1 MAQLGSSTVFG
12 DLRVTGK
19 IIGKGAGGEGGIV
32 TTAEDLSGTG
42 SVTGTVS
49 GKSVQVTSSTS
60 ATVALATIEI
70 EDLQY
75 GKYSVM
81 LRVFLTSITNTANLI
96 RIRTFHRVGT
106 TDVALN
112 TAYIKPSDGSA
123 ANSWNNFGLVTEFNG
138 ASGGQS
144 PKLKIV
150 IDCIANPVAQVIH
163 LDYVRVSPAYTTI
176 YSLPTT

>member
-32 TTAEDLSGTG
+32 TTAEDLGGTG
-42 SVTGTVS
+42 SVTGAVS

-81 LRVFLTSITNTANLI
+81 LRVFLSDKTSTANLI
-96 RIRTFHRVGT
+96 RIRTFHVVGT

-112 TAYIKPSDGSA
+112 TAYIKPSDGTA
-123 ANSWNNFGLVTEFNG
+123 TAWNNFGLVTEFNG
-138 ASGGQS
+138 SGGGQS

-150 IDCIANPVAQVIH
+150 IDTIANPVAQVIH
-163 LDYVRVSPAYTTI
+163 LDYVRVSPAYTAV
-176 YSLPTT
+176 YSLPAT